1 MRLSD
6 LYSLTQD
13 QLATRVVSYL
23 TGKTG
28 LSTHPDVVCK
38 TVSMLNEE
46 GLRQFDL
53 GFYYVNLLSV
63 LGSQFSSHAIKEL
76 AIQAAR
82 QRILSNW
89 HSARYNACIS
99 GGPLTVAL
107 NGWNYEYIER
117 ALAQGRGLIVC
128 TAHYGNYRLI
138 PTDLSAFG
146 LTVQMAMD
154 SMSTSCWA
162 QLLDLADQNS
172 SRDSRGKLI
181 LCDVERDRSAP
192 ILLRRALANNQIV
205 LFWADGNLGLDGR
218 LGSSN
223 RVRVNFL
230 NHTIEVK
237 SGIPHLSR
245 ISGAPILTVFVSDGL
260 GGQGRVEY
268 SRLTYCT
275 DDNQTA
281 PDDAAALWMQQF
293 YKELERLVLQH
304 PEQWESIRFL
314 HRWRFQANETPGPDK
329 RAESQRI
336 EEFTTRLN
344 NRMCLKL
351 NDRRVVSFT
360 SSSAMTFLDT
370 DTLKAYQIGKIP
382 DPIFFLLSH
391 DGLSRDALEAWDKE
405 HEGRGISQIMAS
417 LYGRGLLDIVPTVA
431 DGQSIKK
438 GGEPHDT

>member
-6 LYSLTQD
+6 LSSLTQD

-46 GLRQFDL
+46 GLRHFDL

-76 AIQAAR
+76 AIQAAK

-89 HSARYNACIS
+89 YSARYNACIS
-99 GGPLTVAL
+99 GGPLSVAL
-107 NGWNYEYIER
+107 NGWNYEHIER

-154 SMSTSCWA
+154 SMSASCWS

-172 SRDSRGKLI
+172 SGESGGKLI

-192 ILLRRALANNQIV
+192 ISLRRALANNKVV

-218 LGSSN
+218 FGSSN
-223 RVRVNFL
+223 RVRVDFL

-245 ISGAPILTVFVSDGL
+245 ISGAPILTVFASGGL
-260 GGQGRVEY
+260 GGQGHVEY
-268 SRLTYCT
+268 SRLTYY
-275 DDNQTA
+275 DQTT

-314 HRWRFQANETPGPDK
+314 HRWRFQANEAPGPDK
-329 RAESQRI
+329 RAESPRV
-336 EEFTTRLN
+336 EEFSTRLN
-344 NRMCLKL
+344 NGMSLKL

-391 DGLSRDALEAWDKE
+391 DGLSRDTLEAWDKE
-405 HEGRGISQIMAS
+405 HEGRRISPIMAS
-417 LYGRGLLDIVPTVA
+417 LYRRGLLDIVPTVA